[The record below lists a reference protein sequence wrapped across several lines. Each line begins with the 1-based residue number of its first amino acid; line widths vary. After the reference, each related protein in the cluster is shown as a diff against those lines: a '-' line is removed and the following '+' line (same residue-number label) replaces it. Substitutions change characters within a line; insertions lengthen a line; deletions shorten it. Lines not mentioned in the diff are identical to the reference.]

1 MLDKQGTALAV
12 IMGAVLLFFG
22 GVQYLFLM
30 FVFLLLAVIVTKH
43 QHAAKREMG
52 IYEHE
57 RSWENVFYN
66 GLVPSIAAI
75 ASSVVG
81 PMPFICSISAIAA
94 DKFASELG
102 VLSGNPISLE
112 NLKQVKPGTSGAV
125 SMFGFLMSLAGATML
140 GVSAITLFNITPNQA
155 FLVGLAGFFGSFVDS
170 VVGVLEEKGIGTKGT
185 TNMICSIAGALAGLL
200 IR

>member
-1 MLDKQGTALAV
+1 MLDKQGTVLAV

-22 GVQYLFLM
+22 GIHYLLLM

-43 QHAAKREMG
+43 QHSAKREMG

-57 RSWENVFYN
+57 RGWENVFYN
-66 GLVPSIAAI
+66 GLVPSIAAM
-75 ASSVVG
+75 ASSIVG
-81 PMPFICSISAIAA
+81 PIPFICSISAITA

-102 VLSGNPISLE
+102 VLSGKPISLE
-112 NLKQVKPGTSGAV
+112 NFKPVKPGTSGAV
-125 SMFGFLMSLAGATML
+125 SLFGFLMSLAGAMLL
-140 GVSAITLFNITPNQA
+140 GVSAIALFNLTPNQA
-155 FLVGLAGFFGSFVDS
+155 FLIGIAGFFGSLVDS
-170 VVGVLEEKGIGTKGT
+170 IVGVLEEKGIGTKGT